1 MFRVYEVVGFWV
13 IHDVFRDA
21 YWEASIFAALGF
33 LYIARAKPVG
43 LNGILLYVHLGIAFS
58 ASN

>member
-1 MFRVYEVVGFWV
+1 MMF
-13 IHDVFRDA
+13 FRDA
-21 YWEASIFAALGF
+21 YWEGIHLRRLGF